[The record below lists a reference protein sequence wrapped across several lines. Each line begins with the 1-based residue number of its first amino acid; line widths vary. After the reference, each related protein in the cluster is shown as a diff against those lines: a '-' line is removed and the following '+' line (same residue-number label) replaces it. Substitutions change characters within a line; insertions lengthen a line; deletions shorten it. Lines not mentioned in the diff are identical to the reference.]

1 MEKPKKAKPKEN
13 PSLTDAERHARFVQ
27 MAHEVEASES
37 EEDFEDSFNRLV
49 RQKIRPDAH
58 D

>member
-27 MAHEVEASES
+27 MAHEVGASEV
-37 EEDFEDSFNRLV
+37 EADFDRAISIVLKPSSPV
-49 RQKIRPDAH
+49 DPD
-58 D
+58 